1 MIFGF
6 IAIAT
11 VVVLLLITWKLV
23 VLVTTVPKCERFRVK
38 WLFATWLITI
48 SVIVV
53 MAAVASNGS

>member
-23 VLVTTVPKCERFRVK
+23 VLVATVPKCERFRVK